1 MKFIAAISLLCCCD
15 WGAARMNA
23 PVSFSPFSCSFARRD
38 ASFQL
43 ASFIY
48 VVFFFLPS
56 LSLEIFT
63 YLLHLALNGRAD
75 NRVSPSYWFLSVKS
89 SNRLTHTHSIP
100 WPFSCSLICI
110 VGRSLLLSQCHLFP
124 FQRQHSRSHFFDG
137 MWIVSKMTIVVVNA
151 AKRRRNESHPIDKDN
166 SEMHNARSPVHV
178 ELTLRSFSL
187 LSIARFLYYP
197 FRIGYCVCTTL
208 RNASEWHAMHVA
220 M

>member
-89 SNRLTHTHSIP
+89 SNRLTHTQHSLTFFLFTHLYSWSIAAAVSMP
-100 WPFSCSLICI
+100 SLPI
-110 VGRSLLLSQCHLFP
+110 SAA
-124 FQRQHSRSHFFDG
+124 HSRSHFFDG
-137 MWIVSKMTIVVVNA
+137 MWIVPKMTIVVVNA
-151 AKRRRNESHPIDKDN
+151 AKRRRNECQPIDKDN